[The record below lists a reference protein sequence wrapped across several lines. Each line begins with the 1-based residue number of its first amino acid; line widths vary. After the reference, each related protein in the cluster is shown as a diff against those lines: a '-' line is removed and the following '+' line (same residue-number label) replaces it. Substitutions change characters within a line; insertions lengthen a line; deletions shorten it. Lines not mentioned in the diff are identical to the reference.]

1 LETKFGGNLRIEED
15 ECWPP
20 RIYGSDFES
29 KVGRKMLTEEEYR
42 LKYENG
48 ELKSLR
54 AICKSSSLSDRTKD
68 LHANRRQERGECRV
82 RAVSSSTG
90 SVKGQAAKDK
100 FN

>member
-48 ELKSLR
+48 ELK
-54 AICKSSSLSDRTKD
+54 RTKVYEPFVKVPVLVTEQKIYMQIED
-68 LHANRRQERGECRV
+68 KREVNAEFALSPPRQE
-82 RAVSSSTG
+82 A
-90 SVKGQAAKDK
+90 
-100 FN
+100 